1 MRSAIVVVGVIVALA
16 GLLFA
21 LQGFGAVSGSPMTKT
36 TTWSILG
43 PIIALIGIAI
53 AFAGWR
59 GRKSLGHK
67 QSYVERAPVANCS
80 RGRRVVAAIAAYCP
94 QYSGLDKL

>member
-1 MRSAIVVVGVIVALA
+1 MRSAIVFGVGVVVALA

-21 LQGFGAVSGSPMTKT
+21 LQGFGVVSGSAMSNT

-59 GRKSLGHK
+59 GRKS
-67 QSYVERAPVANCS
+67 
-80 RGRRVVAAIAAYCP
+80 
-94 QYSGLDKL
+94 

>member
-1 MRSAIVVVGVIVALA
+1 MRSAIVAIVILLGVLVTLA

-21 LQGFGAVSGSPMTKT
+21 LQGFGVVSGSPMSNT

-43 PIIALIGIAI
+43 PIIALIGIAT

-59 GRKSLGHK
+59 GRKS
-67 QSYVERAPVANCS
+67 
-80 RGRRVVAAIAAYCP
+80 
-94 QYSGLDKL
+94 

>member
-1 MRSAIVVVGVIVALA
+1 MVGVIVALA

-21 LQGFGAVSGSPMTKT
+21 LQGFGVVSGSTMSNT

-53 AFAGWR
+53 AFAGWFW
-59 GRKSLGHK
+59 RKS
-67 QSYVERAPVANCS
+67 
-80 RGRRVVAAIAAYCP
+80 
-94 QYSGLDKL
+94 